1 MELEKSFEKL
11 NLQTEQVKCQE
22 NTFCVLAIDIG
33 VINLGISVSTVD
45 TDFNFIEVIWIDLI
59 NITELKH
66 RAVCKD
72 DCKLQHTRTFSDWLD
87 HLYQDNQYF
96 FDNADFIII
105 EKQPPMGFVVVEQL
119 IFNKYRD
126 KASLINPINVHT
138 FLNMS
143 NLDYDGRKVKSEKI
157 ALPMIT
163 DPDLC
168 RQITFYHRR
177 HDICDSLCMLLYWLH
192 KKRQELEK
200 QQRIYKASQIVIDNI
215 NIDDWLDKKR
225 YNPN

>member
-1 MELEKSFEKL
+1 MDLEKSFEKL
-11 NLQTEQVKCQE
+11 NIQEHVLCQE
-22 NTFCVLAIDIG
+22 NTFCVLSIDIG
-33 VINLGISVSTVD
+33 VINLGISVSSVD
-45 TDFNFIEVIWIDLI
+45 SDFNFIEVIWIDLI

-87 HLYQDNQYF
+87 HVYQDNQYF

-143 NLDYDGRKVKSEKI
+143 NLDYDGRKAKSEKI

-163 DPDLC
+163 DVDLC